1 MIFGQ
6 KTHRN
11 IYLFSLFLL
20 AIAIPT
26 SVFLMSVSQFILYA
40 NWILEGNFKEKWL
53 QLKSNKRLWI
63 FVSIYL
69 LHLFWLWPPQ
79 DYHYALNDLRV
90 KLPMLLLPLFMVSS
104 KPIDKKIFKFIF
116 ITFTISVVFVSF
128 ISLYRWIFQDS
139 LGISDYRKVS
149 PFISHIRYS
158 LMMVFS
164 IFIFFNFSQI
174 EKDPNKKL
182 RIAYLLSMLY
192 LIVLIFI
199 LRVNTGIFVF
209 LILSF
214 ILLAYLLIKSSSCIK
229 WFLSLA
235 IIIASVLFYNYCK
248 HIWNSFMIGMNR
260 VAPDS
265 LVYTP
270 NGNLYSFI
278 NDSKEVENGNKVWFY
293 IQEDELRKEWNK
305 RSSINY
311 DSKDEKGNFV
321 KYTLIRYL
329 TSKGLTKDSLG
340 CSQLNEED
348 IKAIN
353 KGIANVEYTKKLAL
367 YPYIY
372 SFLWDYYSHRHLG
385 YVNGSSFFQ
394 RIEYLRTSRK
404 IIKEHFWFGVGTG
417 NVRLA
422 FDKKYEEI
430 NSPLAPEFR
439 LRAHNQF
446 VTFLLTF
453 GIFGFLWFL
462 FAFFYPYLQNVQKP
476 KFLAIIFFCIVLIS
490 FFNEDTLETQAG
502 LTFVVFFYTLF
513 AFAGNAGKTTKLPP
527 PEPPNT

>member
-1 MIFGQ
+1 MILGQ

-26 SVFLMSVSQFILYA
+26 SVFLMSLSQFILYG
-40 NWILEGNFKEKWL
+40 NWIIEGGFKEKWL
-53 QLKSNKRLWI
+53 RLKSNKLVWI
-63 FVSIYL
+63 FVSIYF
-69 LHLFWLWPPQ
+69 LHLLWLWPPQ
-79 DYHYALNDLRV
+79 DYNYALNDLRV
-90 KLPMLLLPLFMVSS
+90 KLPMLLLPLFVASS
-104 KPIDKKIFKFIF
+104 KPIEKKVIKFIF
-116 ITFTISVVFVSF
+116 ITFTISVIFVSF
-128 ISLYRWIFQDS
+128 ITLYRWIFQDS
-139 LGISDYRKVS
+139 LGIVDYRKVS

-164 IFIFFNFSQI
+164 IFILYHFSQI
-174 EKDPNKKL
+174 EKDNNKKF
-182 RIAYLLSMLY
+182 RIIYLLAMLY
-192 LIVLIFI
+192 LILLIFI

-214 ILLAYLLIKSSSCIK
+214 IVFTYILIKSSSCIK

-235 IIIASVLFYNYCK
+235 IIIASVLFYNYSK
-248 HIWNSFMIGMNR
+248 KIWNSFIVGMKS

-270 NGNLYSFI
+270 NGNIYSFI

-293 IQEDELRKEWNK
+293 IQENELRKEWNK
-305 RSSINY
+305 RSRIHY
-311 DSKDEKGNFV
+311 DDKDEKGNLV
-321 KYTLIRYL
+321 KFTLIRYL

-340 CSQLNEED
+340 CSQLSEED

-353 KGIANVEYTKKLAL
+353 NGIANVEYTKKWAL

-372 SFLWDYYSHRHLG
+372 SFMWDYYSHRYLG

-394 RIEYLRTSRK
+394 RIEYLRTARK
-404 IIKEHFWFGVGTG
+404 IIKEYFWLGVGTG
-417 NVRLA
+417 NVRRA

-453 GIFGFLWFL
+453 GIFGFVWFL
-462 FAFFYPYLQNVQKP
+462 FAFFYPFLHNIKKS
-476 KFLAIIFFCIVLIS
+476 KFIAFIFFSIVIIS

-513 AFAGNAGKTTKLPP
+513 TFAGETGNETKLPP
-527 PEPPNT
+527 P